1 MAQEDDQQDLA
12 LAAELQAA
20 LLPKTCPAACD
31 NQVAAARNRM
41 CGSVGGDF
49 YDFLH
54 INDDQIAL
62 VIGDVIGHGV
72 RAALLMTKILGWIRS
87 DIQNRTRPLEVI
99 TGLNR
104 MLIDLSDRTKTI
116 MSCTMFY
123 AVLDIPSGIVFFVNA
138 GHYRPILC
146 DKEKCAAIPFG
157 SRNMLLGVE
166 DFTPEE
172 DCLTFMSGQWMVL
185 YTDGIIDAAD
195 IDGERFGESALHEI
209 IASRLDNTVDECAD
223 AVFDAVEKFRRGARQ
238 EDDETIVIIDRL

>member
-1 MAQEDDQQDLA
+1 MALEYDQQDLA

-20 LLPKTCPAACD
+20 LLPESCPDACD
-31 NQVAAARNRM
+31 NQATAARNRM
-41 CGSVGGDF
+41 SSSVGGDF
-49 YDFLH
+49 YDFLR

-87 DIQNRTRPLEVI
+87 DVQNRTRPREVI
-99 TGLNR
+99 ASLNR
-104 MLIDLSDRTKTI
+104 MLIDLGNRTNTI

-138 GHYRPILC
+138 GHHRPMLC
-146 DKEKCAAIPFG
+146 DREKCAAIPLG

-166 DFTPEE
+166 DFKPEE
-172 DCLTFMSGQWMVL
+172 DCLTFMSGQRLVL
-185 YTDGIIDAAD
+185 YTDGITDAAD
-195 IDGERFGESALHEI
+195 VDGNRFGESRLHEI
-209 IASRLDNTVDECAD
+209 VSSLLDNTVEECAD
-223 AVFDAVEKFRRGARQ
+223 AVFAAVDEFRRGAEQ